1 MTAELVGP
9 LLADHAYQRTA
20 ERHVGVTDQAAIRA
34 VIRHAVLLQADAA
47 HLPIRNDAVSLIATS
62 PNYNVRW
69 PYPNCDDDRPLDEYT
84 ADLAARLRECYRVLQ
99 PGGTLAWNV
108 PPTTRRPDE
117 RAFPLGAWSQM
128 HLRETGWLL
137 AEPIAWVK
145 AGKNGQPLA
154 YSTAWGALS
163 EPYFRPTRE
172 DVIIAR
178 KGTHNR
184 PTREEWP
191 EGFMEM
197 VKDTW
202 IIPPARPPKRSL
214 GEPPSFPGELVRRLV
229 WLFTDPGDV
238 VLDPMMGR
246 GTAVRVAVE
255 EGRLGIG
262 SDICAAYLKQAA
274 ERIARVPLRLSLG
287 AGCPTC
293 HTRLPARGRRDRAYC
308 SQKCRQKAYRQRGA
322 GACLAYDP

>member
-1 MTAELVGP
+1 MTAERAGP
-9 LLADHAYQRTA
+9 LLAA
-20 ERHVGVTDQAAIRA
+20 VTDRTAIRA
-34 VIRHAVLLQADAA
+34 TMRHAVLLRADAR
-47 HLPIRNDAVSLIATS
+47 HLPIRDDTVSLIVTS

-69 PYPNCDDDRPLDEYT
+69 PYADCDDDRPLDEYLANLT
-84 ADLAARLRECYRVLQ
+84 AILCECYRVLR

-128 HLRETGWLL
+128 HLRATGWLL

-145 AGKNGQPLA
+145 AGKDGTPLA

-178 KGTHNR
+178 KETHNR
-184 PTREEWP
+184 PTREVWP
-191 EGFMEM
+191 DGFMEM

-202 IIPPARPPKRSL
+202 TIPPARPPKRSL
-214 GEPPSFPGELVRRLV
+214 GEPPSYPDELIRRLV
-229 WLFTDPGDV
+229 LLFTDAGGV
-238 VLDPMMGR
+238 VCDPMMGR

-262 SDICAAYLKQAA
+262 SDISAEYLAQAA
-274 ERIARVPLRLSLG
+274 ARIAAVPLRLPFG
-287 AGCPTC
+287 ARCPTC
-293 HTRLPARGRRDRAYC
+293 NAVLPGGGRRDRLYC
-308 SQKCRQKAYRQRGA
+308 EPKCKQRAYRQRSA
-322 GACLAYDP
+322 GP